1 MEKNLKIIPTVST
14 KNIPY
19 NFMMLAILLLPSC
32 NQKLKETMKAPDA
45 KQEPYLLSAHNDIRI
60 DPYYWMKDRKD
71 PAVKAYLEAENHY
84 TDHVLKPTK
93 ALQEELYREITN
105 RIVRD
110 EETVPYHK
118 NGYWYFTK
126 YQGDSEY
133 PLYCRKRSFEEQKY
147 AVFLNINT
155 MAAGY
160 TYYDDSY
167 FYISPNNNIVAFGE
181 DTISRRLYNIR
192 FKDISSEEMLFDVIP
207 GTTGSVAWASDNKT
221 VFYTLKDPVTLR
233 AYKVMSHQLG
243 DDVKNDKIIFEEQ
256 DETFDVNVYN
266 SKSGRFIIISSNST
280 LTSEVRILGS
290 SNPWGNFLVF
300 EKRKRGHEYKIAEG
314 AERFFII
321 SNLNGKNFSVFTTPF
336 NKTGKAHWKELIPHN
351 DDILIEDLT
360 VFNNHLVTD
369 ERHNGLSRLKIME
382 LSTMHTHILGIN
394 EPAYVVNAFQNH
406 DLNTDDLRFFY
417 SSLTTPPSVYNYNMV
432 LRKKTLL
439 KEKEIPGGYNSDN
452 YSTERIFATAADGT
466 AIPISLVYKKGIK
479 RDGTNPL
486 LLYGY
491 GSYGYSIDPYFNIPV
506 ISLLDRGFFYAI
518 AHIRGGEEMGRAW
531 YEDGKMLNKKKTFHD
546 FIDCSEHLIKEG
558 YSSSDRLFAMGG
570 SAGGLLIG
578 AVVNMRPELYK
589 AVIAAVPF
597 VDVVT
602 TMLDETIP
610 LTTGEYDEWGNPNNK
625 TYYDYMLS
633 YSPYDNVKEQAYPH
647 MLITTGLHDS
657 QVQYWEPAK
666 WTAKLR
672 DMNQSDNYILLHTNM
687 DFGHGGASG
696 RFKRYEERAMEYAF
710 LLWLAGK

>member
-19 NFMMLAILLLPSC
+19 NIMMLAILLLPSC

-45 KQEPYLLSAHNDIRI
+45 KQEPCRLSAHNDIRI

-155 MAAGY
+155 MAEGY

-167 FYISPNNNIVAFGE
+167 FYISPDNNIVAFGE
-181 DTISRRLYNIR
+181 DTISRRLYDIR

-280 LTSEVRILGS
+280 LTSEVRILES
-290 SNPWGNFLVF
+290 SNPWGNFL
-300 EKRKRGHEYKIAEG
+300 
-314 AERFFII
+314 
-321 SNLNGKNFSVFTTPF
+321 
-336 NKTGKAHWKELIPHN
+336 
-351 DDILIEDLT
+351 
-360 VFNNHLVTD
+360 
-369 ERHNGLSRLKIME
+369 
-382 LSTMHTHILGIN
+382 
-394 EPAYVVNAFQNH
+394 
-406 DLNTDDLRFFY
+406 
-417 SSLTTPPSVYNYNMV
+417 
-432 LRKKTLL
+432 
-439 KEKEIPGGYNSDN
+439 
-452 YSTERIFATAADGT
+452 
-466 AIPISLVYKKGIK
+466 
-479 RDGTNPL
+479 
-486 LLYGY
+486 
-491 GSYGYSIDPYFNIPV
+491 
-506 ISLLDRGFFYAI
+506 
-518 AHIRGGEEMGRAW
+518 
-531 YEDGKMLNKKKTFHD
+531 
-546 FIDCSEHLIKEG
+546 
-558 YSSSDRLFAMGG
+558 
-570 SAGGLLIG
+570 
-578 AVVNMRPELYK
+578 
-589 AVIAAVPF
+589 
-597 VDVVT
+597 
-602 TMLDETIP
+602 
-610 LTTGEYDEWGNPNNK
+610 
-625 TYYDYMLS
+625 
-633 YSPYDNVKEQAYPH
+633 
-647 MLITTGLHDS
+647 
-657 QVQYWEPAK
+657 
-666 WTAKLR
+666 
-672 DMNQSDNYILLHTNM
+672 
-687 DFGHGGASG
+687 
-696 RFKRYEERAMEYAF
+696 
-710 LLWLAGK
+710 